1 MGDKERLDPKLVEE
15 FVGVAHGDLARVEAI
30 LKETPSIAN
39 ASWDW
44 GGGDWETALGAA
56 AHMGRRDI
64 AELLITYGARVDLF
78 AAAMLGKLEIVRAIL
93 SAYPAMENALG
104 PHGIPLI
111 NHAKAGGAPALPVL
125 EYLESL

>member
-1 MGDKERLDPKLVEE
+1 MGDNERLDSKLVEE
-15 FVGVAHGDLARVEAI
+15 FVGVAHGDLARVDEIVKATPAI
-30 LKETPSIAN
+30 VN

-64 AELLITYGARVDLF
+64 AELLITYGARIDMF
-78 AAAMLGKLEIVRAIL
+78 AAAMLGRLEIVRSII
-93 SAYPAMENALG
+93 SSYPAMENALG

-111 NHAKAGGAPALPVL
+111 NHAKAGGPPALPVL
-125 EYLESL
+125 EYLETL